1 MELENNAKKKEA
13 KKIKIGDVLYFSNKQ
28 SRNYG
33 RPGKVINRDFNDHNP
48 KITLGSIGIP
58 FLDDRR
64 KPVKIITSGS
74 MALSFDDPET
84 SKIRSKKNDILDDI
98 ERRIDTIKQDIIK
111 LQTVI
116 DEYKENYGGDK
127 DV

>member
-1 MELENNAKKKEA
+1 MRKEKA
-13 KKIKIGDVLYFSNKQ
+13 KKIKIGDILYFSNKS

-33 RPGKVINRDFNDHNP
+33 RSGKVVNIDRNGRTTWIILEYNH
-48 KITLGSIGIP
+48 IP
-58 FLDDRR
+58 FLDDKR
-64 KPVKIITSGS
+64 KPVKIIASSS

-84 SKIRSKKNDILDDI
+84 SKIKSKNDILDDI
-98 ERRIDTIKQDIIK
+98 ERQIDTIKQDVIK

-116 DEYKENYGGDK
+116 DEYKEHYGSDK